1 MSVTPNTFAC
11 VDRGPNTVILT
22 ASDSCGNTRTC
33 EATVT
38 VADDVNPCGPP
49 QIDTIPPV
57 VTADIVA
64 GGAAQR
70 SMVMDLTCEFSE
82 DISASLGVG
91 DLVLENLN
99 TGEPIDPADIAVTY
113 DPGTDAATWTFPGL
127 AGGTLPDGNYTATL
141 PAAGIT
147 DAAGNLLDGNNDGTG
162 GDNHFFDFFRYF
174 GDGDGDRDVDFLD
187 LFEFGR
193 TFPVASDDPNY
204 DFRFDQDSDEDVD
217 SLDLI
222 NFRVRFFSQL
232 APLP

>member
-1 MSVTPNTFAC
+1 
-11 VDRGPNTVILT
+11 
-22 ASDSCGNTRTC
+22 
-33 EATVT
+33 VT

-113 DPGTDAATWTFPGL
+113 DSDTDAATWTFPGL
-127 AGGTLPDGNYTATL
+127 AGGALPDGNYTATL

-162 GDNHFFDFFRYF
+162 GDDHILEFLRYF
-174 GDGDGDRDVDFLD
+174 GDGDGDRDVDALD
-187 LFEFGR
+187 LFKFR
-193 TFPVASDDPNY
+193 LTFLRISTDPEY
-204 DFRFDQDSDEDVD
+204 DFRFDAEADGDVD
-217 SLDLI
+217 ALDLI
-222 NFRVRFFSQL
+222 KFRVHFL
-232 APLP
+232 TVLEAM